1 MDDLREVWAELRDMG
16 PWRLALELTKAVL
29 GLALMAGVI
38 EGVMWLYYRLGVPDS
53 AITPTLVALLA
64 IWMGIVFRRELAN
77 GARKLPEQVRW
88 CVWVWSR
95 DHPPR
100 DAREI
105 ADLEMARDYL
115 ESEGQR

>member
-1 MDDLREVWAELRDMG
+1 MDELREVWAELRAMG
-16 PWRLALELTKAVL
+16 PWRLALELAKVVL

-64 IWMGIVFRRELAN
+64 IWMGIVFRRELTTWLR
-77 GARKLPEQVRW
+77 GLPGRIRW
-88 CVWVWSR
+88 WGWVWSQ